1 MNNRREFLKMSA
13 GALTFGALSSRAADA
28 AGQPAARR
36 FWFVSD
42 IHCGYAEDGKD
53 GARWFSEACEDMK
66 ANEIGIDRAFTLGD
80 LTHHGNAE
88 QLKSYLNVRSSSG
101 IAKWHELAGNH
112 EYEKNRSITAYEK
125 LIRSIQPYSVLEG
138 NVLVIMLSDE
148 KGGVEGNLSENT
160 CVWLENELAK
170 HRDKVTIVCSHQLV
184 KGTVVASEQKARHLH
199 PAVRIQEIIARSK
212 IDLWLCGHEHHTPYT
227 PMHIVRRDQTT
238 YINVAS
244 MNHAYGTGSSQSAVM
259 ELLPGGRELI
269 IRRRDHDKRQFLP
282 GFEVKVPLRDAVA
295 LPKA

>member
-13 GALTFGALSSRAADA
+13 GALTFGTLSSRAADA
-28 AGQPAARR
+28 AVQPATRR
-36 FWFVSD
+36 FWFLSD
-42 IHCGYAEDGKD
+42 IHCGHAEDGKD
-53 GARWFSEACEDMK
+53 GSGWFSEACDDMK

-80 LTHHGNAE
+80 LTHHGNEE
-88 QLKSYLNVRSSSG
+88 QLKSYLKVRSSSG
-101 IAKWHELAGNH
+101 IAKWDELAGNH

-184 KGTVVASEQKARHLH
+184 KGTVVASDQNARHLH
-199 PAVRIQEIIARSK
+199 PADRIQEIIAKSK
-212 IDLWLCGHEHHTPYT
+212 IDLWLCGHVHHTPYT
-227 PMHIVRRDQTT
+227 PKHIVRRDQTT

-259 ELLPGGRELI
+259 ELVPGSRELI

-282 GFEVKVPLRDAVA
+282 EFEVKVPLRDAVA